1 MIARCFGLFSAIVFF
16 VDSASAADVLPS
28 ALQTDFRVF
37 FAAKRPWDYPVAK
50 DTSDLAKLAEQA
62 RQDYHTMDPRLK
74 LQHVNTFEDSQRHL
88 LFLAFEIAQ
97 GSPTYRT
104 DFYLVYVYDRLQQR

>member
-1 MIARCFGLFSAIVFF
+1 MIARCLSLFSAIVFF
-16 VDSASAADVLPS
+16 VDSASAADSSSS

-37 FAAKRPWDYPVAK
+37 FAAKPPWDYPVAK

-62 RQDYHTMDPRLK
+62 RQDYRMVDPRLK

-88 LFLAFEIAQ
+88 LFFAFEIAQ
-97 GSPTYRT
+97 GSPVYRT
-104 DFYLVYVYDRLQQR
+104 DFYRVY